1 MAVDSLEK
9 LFVHQLKDLY
19 SAEKQLLQAL
29 PKLAKNAAHDELR
42 VAFETHRDQTEEHVA
57 RLEQI
62 FDELGASPRGKKCKG
77 MEGLIAE
84 SEEVLE
90 EDMDPAVRDAAMI
103 ATAQRVEHYEISGY
117 GTVRTFAE
125 RLGHSRAAELLQKTL
140 DEEAETDVL
149 LTQIAESQANPE
161 SQR

>member
-1 MAVDSLEK
+1 MAVDTLEK

-29 PKLAKNAAHDELR
+29 PNMAKNAVHEELR
-42 VAFETHRDQTEEHVA
+42 VAFETHRDQTEEHVS

-62 FDELGASPRGKKCKG
+62 FEELGTSPRGKKCKG
-77 MEGLIAE
+77 MEGLIEE
-84 SEEVLE
+84 SKEVIEEE
-90 EDMDPAVRDAAMI
+90 MDPNVRDAAMI

-125 RLGHSRAAELLQKTL
+125 RLGHDRAAQLLQKTL
-140 DEEAETDVL
+140 DEEAETDEL
-149 LTQIAESQANPE
+149 LTRIAESQANPD
-161 SQR
+161 SQA